1 MKKGIHQSTQLWVL
15 EKKEGKFGCKV
26 VAFNLGQK
34 VVQPKV
40 DSS

>member
-1 MKKGIHQSTQLWVL
+1 MKKGYSLSTQLWVL

-26 VAFNLGQK
+26 VAFTLEQK
-34 VVQPKV
+34 VVQLKV